1 MEIEEISISELVP
14 FAGNAKKHTGANI
27 AAIQESIRQFGFREP
42 VIAWHDEEGN
52 AVIVAGHG
60 RVEAAKGI
68 GLHSVPVVFADELTD
83 EQRRMLTLAD
93 NQTTLMTGFE
103 WTALQDELDFLG
115 DYFDLESFGFTALD
129 DVDIDSMFADAET
142 EAESVDESEAP
153 KTATCPHCGE
163 VFEL

>member
-1 MEIEEISISELVP
+1 MEIEEISVSELIP
-14 FAGNAKKHTGANI
+14 YEGNAKKHTGANI

-42 VIAWHDEEGN
+42 VIAWHDAEGN

-103 WTALQDELDFLG
+103 WAKLQDELEFLG
-115 DYFDLESFGFTALD
+115 DFFNLESFGFTALE
-129 DVDIDSMFADAET
+129 DVDIDSMFD
-142 EAESVDESEAP
+142 EAEAEAEDETGPNAT
-153 KTATCPHCGE
+153 KTVVCPHCGE
-163 VFEL
+163 EFEI